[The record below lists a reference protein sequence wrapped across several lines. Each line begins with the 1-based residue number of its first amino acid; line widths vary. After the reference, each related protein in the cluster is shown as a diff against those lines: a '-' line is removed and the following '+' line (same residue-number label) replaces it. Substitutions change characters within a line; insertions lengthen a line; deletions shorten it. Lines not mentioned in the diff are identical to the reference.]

1 MRDNNSS
8 GHPPPRRSSLT
19 ERQLLQC
26 IVEVALRVFR
36 ARASSIFLIDPAT
49 GELVFEAVAG
59 AGAGALPGTRFPAG
73 TGIAGMVVASGEAL
87 LADDVAL
94 IPQFAQSAAAAT
106 GFVPTSIMAA
116 PLALNGD
123 RLGVMEVLDRTAG
136 EARDGL
142 QDMELLT
149 LLATQAA
156 LSASLLARL
165 AWLDRGDADGPP
177 ATSHPQAE
185 LLQRI
190 GTRLPAAGEA
200 LSANVL
206 RLLVT
211 ADELLGPPR

>member
-1 MRDNNSS
+1 
-8 GHPPPRRSSLT
+8 
-19 ERQLLQC
+19 
-26 IVEVALRVFR
+26 VAR
-36 ARASSIFLIDPAT
+36 
-49 GELVFEAVAG
+49 
-59 AGAGALPGTRFPAG
+59 
-73 TGIAGMVVASGEAL
+73 
-87 LADDVAL
+87 
-94 IPQFAQSAAAAT
+94 IPQFAKSAAAAT

-136 EARDGL
+136 EAQDGL

-165 AWLDRGDADGPP
+165 QWLDRADAGGPP
-177 ATSHPQAE
+177 AASHPQAE